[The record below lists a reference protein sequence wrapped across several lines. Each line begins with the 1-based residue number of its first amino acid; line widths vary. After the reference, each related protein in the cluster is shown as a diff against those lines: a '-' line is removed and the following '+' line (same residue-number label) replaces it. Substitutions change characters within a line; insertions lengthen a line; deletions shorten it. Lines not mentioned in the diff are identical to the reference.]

1 MKIGNTPLIRLGKVE
16 KAYGLTCPL
25 YAKDESQ
32 NAGGSIKDRVALAI
46 LNQAEKEEK

>member
-1 MKIGNTPLIRLGKVE
+1 MKIGNTPLVRLE
-16 KAYGLTCPL
+16 KIEKLFSLSSAL

-46 LNQAEKEEK
+46 LDQAEKE